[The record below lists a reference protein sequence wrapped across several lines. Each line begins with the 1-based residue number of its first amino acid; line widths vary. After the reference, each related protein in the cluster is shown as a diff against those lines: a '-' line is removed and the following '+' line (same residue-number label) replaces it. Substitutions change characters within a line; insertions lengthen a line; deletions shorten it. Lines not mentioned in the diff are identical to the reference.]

1 MAFRACGEA
10 SVIGASPGLQLNN
23 QEAYMPSMKENA
35 VRARA
40 RVRGY
45 SIHKS
50 QDRSMHIDNHGEYM
64 LVLNDMNCV
73 VLGQRFDASLDDIA
87 EYLAS

>member
-1 MAFRACGEA
+1 LGLHPA
-10 SVIGASPGLQLNN
+10 SKFNN

-73 VLGQRFDASLDDIA
+73 VLGERFDASLDDIA